1 MMSAFSNLATF
12 HKDTVALEHIAGRL
26 GWDQE
31 TMMPSGSIGDRV
43 EEFAALEKILHARR
57 SSSELGTLL
66 ERAEAEDL
74 PANELRQ
81 VQLIRRTF
89 ERTKKVP
96 EDLAIALARLTPKAH
111 KIWVEARE
119 KDDFAIFKPVL
130 AEVVMLTRDLGA
142 ALAEGGNGSPYDA
155 LLQEYEPDGSS
166 EAISEMFRGLR
177 PHLVDLR
184 SEVLDRS
191 PPPALNHSFEA
202 EKQMQ
207 IAHILAERFGYDFTR
222 GRIDKAVHPFS
233 SGSSSDVRITTRT
246 NERDPMNCF
255 YSTIHEVG
263 HASYEQNIDP
273 SYAFSA
279 FGKGCSMGIH
289 ESQSRIYENQL
300 GRSRGFTSFLYRQ
313 MKDAYGD
320 FGVSEEDTFYKIVN
334 RVSDGYI
341 RTEADELQY
350 NLHIMLRYD
359 LERALVAG
367 DLIVEDLEAA
377 WNDRFEAD
385 FGYQVDRA
393 SHGVLQDVHWSEALF
408 GYFPTYSLGNV
419 YAGCLYEKMTED
431 VPNLES
437 DLEKGD
443 LSRATSWLKDA
454 LQQHGSRYPAREL
467 MSRACGK
474 EPSVG
479 PLVNY
484 IKRKFSDIYDL

>member
-142 ALAEGGNGSPYDA
+142 ALAAGGNGSPYDA

-207 IAHILAERFGYDFTR
+207 IARILAEQFGYDFTR

-289 ESQSRIYENQL
+289 ESQSRIYETNSG
-300 GRSRGFTSFLYRQ
+300 GRAALPHFC
-313 MKDAYGD
+313 
-320 FGVSEEDTFYKIVN
+320 IV
-334 RVSDGYI
+334 R
-341 RTEADELQY
+341 
-350 NLHIMLRYD
+350 
-359 LERALVAG
+359 
-367 DLIVEDLEAA
+367 
-377 WNDRFEAD
+377 
-385 FGYQVDRA
+385 
-393 SHGVLQDVHWSEALF
+393 
-408 GYFPTYSLGNV
+408 
-419 YAGCLYEKMTED
+419 
-431 VPNLES
+431 
-437 DLEKGD
+437 
-443 LSRATSWLKDA
+443 
-454 LQQHGSRYPAREL
+454 
-467 MSRACGK
+467 
-474 EPSVG
+474 
-479 PLVNY
+479 
-484 IKRKFSDIYDL
+484 